1 MSLLARCW
9 GAALAWFVLVFVG
22 VVGCSRTPPSAP
34 PMTEEMKA
42 AIKTE
47 DQKVFEAERA
57 QR

>member
-1 MSLLARCW
+1 
-9 GAALAWFVLVFVG
+9 
-22 VVGCSRTPPSAP
+22 
-34 PMTEEMKA
+34 MTEEMKA